1 MIPALTLA
9 CLVVLVFLSVVLV
22 VCAILNLG
30 ASRWQSR
37 AHTREREATT
47 LERGQLLDRIMHME
61 GKTWNLP
68 PIDAERPVEVPDY
81 PVLDPGEIPY
91 LHG

>member
-9 CLVVLVFLSVVLV
+9 CLVILV
-22 VCAILNLG
+22 VCSIMGLG
-30 ASRWQSR
+30 AARWQARSFDR
-37 AHTREREATT
+37 KEQAWT

-68 PIDAERPVEVPDY
+68 PIDVERPVEVPDY